1 MFARLASHSLE
12 GAFRY
17 LIFPVAKQCLQQ
29 INELRAETETLSD
42 DESEVSDNES
52 SPGKSVHHTYG
63 ATGDHHGFVLG
74 YMSSDVDLSK
84 LHPLPS
90 QIPFVWQV
98 YCENVDPLVKIL
110 HVPTMSKII
119 RNWRDNMNH
128 LSPGMEALM
137 FSIYYASITS
147 LEEDEVAV
155 ALSPG
160 SGPH

>member
-1 MFARLASHSLE
+1 MLGILH
-12 GAFRY
+12 Y
-17 LIFPVAKQCLQQ
+17 LIFPVAKICLQQ
-29 INELRAETETLSD
+29 INELRAETETLTD
-42 DESEVSDNES
+42 NESEVSDDEP
-52 SPGKSVHHTYG
+52 SPGRSVHHTYG
-63 ATGDHHGFVLG
+63 EAGDHHGFVLG

-119 RNWRDNMNH
+119 RNWRDNMNN